1 MINLN
6 SYFGASGNVDKAI
19 TDWNFCCDQE
29 SRKKILT
36 VESCIVDTWYDM
48 AGEIRE
54 YDRYSTSQKRE
65 NLKG

>member
-36 VESCIVDTWYDM
+36 VELRNKR
-48 AGEIRE
+48 IR
-54 YDRYSTSQKRE
+54 
-65 NLKG
+65 